1 MRKPTVAALPL
12 AIACFTATTAA
23 AQFLPQPRIVNG
35 VTSHDYPTTGQLL
48 YSEGGPISDGNQSS
62 WCSGTLIGCETFLT
76 ASHCVEDDLDPTHY
90 RVFLQHAGVF
100 DVVSVTQHPSYTDAG
115 FPEFDVAVMKLSAP
129 VTAIDPSE
137 LNTSASPPFA
147 TMGSIAGFG
156 QTSGVAGDYGIKRAG
171 LVETT
176 DCTGLLGG
184 LGNSELV
191 CWDFSNPVGA
201 PGADSNTCHGDSGGP
216 LFVDLGG
223 GEVVAGVTSGGT
235 NAFCTATDHSYDAN
249 VFTYAAFVA
258 GELGIDSTAPCG
270 SVPAVGDPSVI
281 VGGNSGLLGTTNTS
295 DIITVNVLGTPSEIR
310 FALNGENPGLDVDL
324 YVKEGMGVSMID
336 FDCSN
341 DSFSNFAD
349 CAFPFPTPGAW
360 TVLLQRASGDGEYQL
375 TTTIIDGDP
384 PVCGNNVMEP
394 SEECDGTDDASCPG
408 ACTVDCGCPCLEE
421 DLLNPKIR
429 SDAAVFK
436 FKADL
441 DNLSGEFTGI
451 DPRNEF
457 GFAVLQGLNVVGL
470 DIPPLDAGWAPSK
483 PEKGK
488 YVWKGSI
495 GGFNRVKIIDKT
507 FAKGWIR
514 VQVKGKAVAGAATID
529 VGSPLQVET
538 FFDLACNLTTPLL

>member
-1 MRKPTVAALPL
+1 MRNRIVATASFT
-12 AIACFTATTAA
+12 IACFAA
-23 AQFLPQPRIVNG
+23 SLAPAQVIPQPRIVNG
-35 VTSHDYPTTGQLL
+35 LTSHDYPTTGQLL
-48 YSEGGPISDGNQSS
+48 YSDGGQISDGNQSS

-76 ASHCVEDDLDPTHY
+76 ASHCVEGDPDPTHY

-100 DVVSVTQHPSYTDAG
+100 DVDSVTQHPSYVDAG
-115 FPEFDVAVMKLSAP
+115 FPEFDVAVLKLATP
-129 VTAIDPSE
+129 VTAIDPTE

-147 TMGSIAGFG
+147 TTGTIVGFG

-184 LGNSELV
+184 LGNAELV
-191 CWDFSNPVGA
+191 CWDFLNPVGA
-201 PGADSNTCHGDSGGP
+201 PGADSNTCNGDSGGP

-235 NAFCTATDHSYDAN
+235 NSFCTATDHSYDAN
-249 VFTYAAFVA
+249 VFTYAAFIA

-270 SVPAVGDPSVI
+270 GVPAVGDPNVI
-281 VGGNSGLLGTTNTS
+281 VGGSSGVLGSTNPS
-295 DIITVNVLGTPSEIR
+295 DVITVNVLGTPSELR

-324 YVKEGMGVSMID
+324 YVKEGLGVSTIN

-341 DSFSNFAD
+341 DGFSNFAD
-349 CAFPFPTPGAW
+349 CVFAFPTAGAW

-421 DLLNPKIR
+421 ELLNPKMR
-429 SDAAVFK
+429 SDASVFK

-457 GFAVLQGLNVVGL
+457 GFAVLQGLDVVGL
-470 DIPPLDAGWAPSK
+470 DIPPLDAGWAKSK

-514 VQVKGKAVAGAATID
+514 VQVKGKAVPGAAAIN
-529 VGSPLQVET
+529 VANPLQAEL
-538 FFDLACNLTTPLL
+538 FFDLACNLATPTF